1 MEHMEHLDTR
11 KKVAI
16 MLAIMASMLFAS
28 LNQTIVGTS
37 LPRIVTVLGGIEY
50 FNWVFTI
57 FMLASS
63 VTAIL
68 VGKLS
73 DIYGRKIFIL
83 TGLGI
88 FMVGSFLCG
97 TASDMIQLIIY
108 RGIQGFGGGM
118 IMSTAFT
125 AVGDLFSPRERGRWQ
140 GLMSSVF
147 GLSSVLGPT
156 LGGYIVDHF
165 DWHWI
170 FWIFLPVGVVAFF
183 LILRLFPNTETG
195 GEKKRIDYFGSLFLI
210 FTMIPMLLAFSWAGE
225 NYAWTSFE
233 ILGLFAFSIAALA
246 IFILI
251 EKRAENPVLPLD
263 LFKNKIFTLSNII
276 GFLIGIGMFSSIMF
290 MPFFIQGVMG
300 TSASKSG
307 FVMMFMTLSMVF
319 TSTITGQ
326 VVTRTGK
333 YKKLALTGA
342 LIMAIGMYL
351 LSTMDMDTSNRMAAI
366 NLIVVGFGLGM
377 AFPIFNLTIQN
388 AVPHSNL
395 GVATASIQLFRQMGG
410 TVGVAVMGSVMSSR
424 MESKLAEGLNHFPAG
439 HASGLTDKLKGLD
452 PQILLSPEK
461 LEDLRSQIPPEMS
474 GLFDQIIHFLREA
487 MSFALSG
494 VFLSGMGVML
504 LAVILT
510 LFLPEIPLRTSNRDP
525 SEGEG
530 DQGRDS
536 TGTDLQ
542 PQN

>member
-1 MEHMEHLDTR
+1 M
-11 KKVAI
+11 AI

-165 DWHWI
+165 DWHWV
-170 FWIFLPVGVVAFF
+170 FWIFLPVGLVAFF

-210 FTMIPMLLAFSWAGE
+210 FTMIPMLLAFSWAGRI
-225 NYAWTSFE
+225 T
-233 ILGLFAFSIAALA
+233 LG
-246 IFILI
+246 
-251 EKRAENPVLPLD
+251 PP
-263 LFKNKIFTLSNII
+263 
-276 GFLIGIGMFSSIMF
+276 
-290 MPFFIQGVMG
+290 
-300 TSASKSG
+300 
-307 FVMMFMTLSMVF
+307 
-319 TSTITGQ
+319 
-326 VVTRTGK
+326 
-333 YKKLALTGA
+333 
-342 LIMAIGMYL
+342 
-351 LSTMDMDTSNRMAAI
+351 
-366 NLIVVGFGLGM
+366 
-377 AFPIFNLTIQN
+377 
-388 AVPHSNL
+388 
-395 GVATASIQLFRQMGG
+395 
-410 TVGVAVMGSVMSSR
+410 SR
-424 MESKLAEGLNHFPAG
+424 FWVCLHFP
-439 HASGLTDKLKGLD
+439 
-452 PQILLSPEK
+452 
-461 LEDLRSQIPPEMS
+461 
-474 GLFDQIIHFLREA
+474 
-487 MSFALSG
+487 
-494 VFLSGMGVML
+494 
-504 LAVILT
+504 
-510 LFLPEIPLRTSNRDP
+510 
-525 SEGEG
+525 
-530 DQGRDS
+530 
-536 TGTDLQ
+536 
-542 PQN
+542 

>member
-1 MEHMEHLDTR
+1 MEHLDMR
-11 KKVAI
+11 KKVTI

-37 LPRIVTVLGGIEY
+37 LPRIVTVLGGMEY

>member
-1 MEHMEHLDTR
+1 MEHLDMR
-11 KKVAI
+11 KKVTI

-37 LPRIVTVLGGIEY
+37 LPRIVTVLGGMEY

-97 TASDMIQLIIY
+97 TAGNMIQLIIY

-165 DWHWI
+165 DWHWV
-170 FWIFLPVGVVAFF
+170 FWIFLPVGLVAFF
-183 LILRLFPNTETG
+183 LILRLFPSAET
-195 GEKKRIDYFGSLFLI
+195 GEKKRIDYFGSLFLT

-225 NYAWTSFE
+225 DYAWTSFE
-233 ILGLFAFSIAALA
+233 ILGLFAISIAALTV
-246 IFILI
+246 FILI
-251 EKRAENPVLPLD
+251 EKRTENPVLPLD

-351 LSTMDMDTSNRMAAI
+351 LSTMDTDTSNRMAAI
-366 NLIVVGFGLGM
+366 NLIVVGLGLGM

-424 MESKLAEGLNHFPAG
+424 MESKLTEGLNNFPAG

>member
-1 MEHMEHLDTR
+1 MEHLNKR
-11 KKVAI
+11 KKVII

-37 LPRIVTVLGGIEY
+37 LPRIVTVLGGMEY

-97 TASDMIQLIIY
+97 TSNTMIQLIIY

-118 IMSTAFT
+118 IMSTAFS

-165 DWHWI
+165 DWHWV

-195 GEKKRIDYFGSLFLI
+195 EKKRIDYFGSIFLI
-210 FTMIPMLLAFSWAGE
+210 FTMIPMLLAFTWAGE
-225 NYAWTSFE
+225 DYAWTSFE
-233 ILGLFAFSIAALA
+233 ILGLFAFSIVALA
-246 IFILI
+246 VFILI
-251 EKRAENPVLPLD
+251 EKRTENPMLPLN
-263 LFKNKIFTLSNII
+263 LFKNKIFTLSNVI
-276 GFLIGIGMFSSIMF
+276 GFLIGVSMFCVIMF
-290 MPFFIQGVMG
+290 MPFFIQGVIG

-307 FVMMFMTLSMVF
+307 FVLMFMSLSMTF
-319 TSTITGQ
+319 ASIITGQ
-326 VVTRTGK
+326 VITRTGK
-333 YKKLALTGA
+333 YKKLALIGA
-342 LIMAIGMYL
+342 LIMSMGMYL
-351 LSTMDMDTSNRMAAI
+351 LSTMDADTSNRMAVV
-366 NLIVVGFGLGM
+366 NLIITGLGLGM
-377 AFPIFNLTIQN
+377 AFPIFNLTVQN
-388 AVPHSNL
+388 AVSHNNL

-410 TVGVAVMGSVMSSR
+410 TIGVAVMGSIMSSR
-424 MESKLAEGLNHFPAG
+424 MESKLAEGLTQSPTS
-439 HASGLTDKLKGLD
+439 HASELTGKLKGLD

-461 LEDLRSQIPPEMS
+461 LEHLRSQFPSGMS
-474 GLFDQIIHFLREA
+474 GLFDHIIHFLREA
-487 MSFALSG
+487 MSFGLSG
-494 VFLSGMGVML
+494 VFLTGMGVMIL
-504 LAVILT
+504 VAFLT
-510 LFLPEIPLRTSNRDP
+510 LFLPEIPLRTSNQDP
-525 SEGEG
+525 SEEKE
-530 DQGRDS
+530 DTKRDS
-536 TGTDLQ
+536 TSTRTDLQ

>member
-1 MEHMEHLDTR
+1 MEHLDMR
-11 KKVAI
+11 KKVTI

-125 AVGDLFSPRERGRWQ
+125 AVGDLFPPRERGRWQ

-165 DWHWI
+165 DWHWV
-170 FWIFLPVGVVAFF
+170 FWIFLPVGLVAFF
-183 LILRLFPNTETG
+183 LILRLFPSAET
-195 GEKKRIDYFGSLFLI
+195 GEKKRIDYFGSLFLT

-225 NYAWTSFE
+225 DYAWTSFE
-233 ILGLFAFSIAALA
+233 ILGLFAISIAALTV
-246 IFILI
+246 FILI
-251 EKRAENPVLPLD
+251 EKRTENPVLPLD
-263 LFKNKIFTLSNII
+263 LFKNKIFTLSNVI
-276 GFLIGIGMFSSIMF
+276 GFLIGIGMFSAIMY

-319 TSTITGQ
+319 SSTITGQ

-333 YKKLALTGA
+333 YKKLALAGG
-342 LIMAIGMYL
+342 LIMGIGMYL
-351 LSTMDMDTSNRMAAI
+351 LSAMDTDTSNRMAAV
-366 NLIVVGFGLGM
+366 NLIIVGLGLGM

>member
-1 MEHMEHLDTR
+1 MEHLDMR
-11 KKVAI
+11 KKVTI

-37 LPRIVTVLGGIEY
+37 LPRIVTVLGGMEY

-97 TASDMIQLIIY
+97 TAGNMIQLIIY

-165 DWHWI
+165 DWHWV
-170 FWIFLPVGVVAFF
+170 FWIFLPVGLVAFF
-183 LILRLFPNTETG
+183 LILRLFPSAET
-195 GEKKRIDYFGSLFLI
+195 GEKKRIDYFGSLFLT

-225 NYAWTSFE
+225 DYAWTSFE
-233 ILGLFAFSIAALA
+233 ILGLFAISIAALTV
-246 IFILI
+246 FILI
-251 EKRAENPVLPLD
+251 EKRTENPVLPLD
-263 LFKNKIFTLSNII
+263 LFKNKIFTLSNVI
-276 GFLIGIGMFSSIMF
+276 GFLIGIGMFSAIMY

-319 TSTITGQ
+319 SSTITGQ

-333 YKKLALTGA
+333 YKKLALAGG
-342 LIMAIGMYL
+342 LIMGIGMYL
-351 LSTMDMDTSNRMAAI
+351 LSAMDTDTSNRMAAV
-366 NLIVVGFGLGM
+366 NLIIVGLGLGM
-377 AFPIFNLTIQN
+377 AFPIFNLTVQN
-388 AVPHSNL
+388 AVSHSNL

-410 TVGVAVMGSVMSSR
+410 TVGVSVMGSIMSYR
-424 MESKLAEGLNHFPAG
+424 METKLAVGETTPPANTF
-439 HASGLTDKLKGLD
+439 SGLTDKLKGLD
-452 PQILLSPEK
+452 PQILLSPEQ
-461 LEDLRSQIPPEMS
+461 LEHLRSQIPPEMS
-474 GLFDQIIHFLREA
+474 GIFDQMIHFLREA
-487 MSFALSG
+487 MNFALSG
-494 VFLSGMGVML
+494 VFLSGMGVMF
-504 LAVILT
+504 LAVFLT
-510 LFLPEIPLRTSNRDP
+510 LFLPEIPLRTSN
-525 SEGEG
+525 SEGESPE
-530 DQGRDS
+530 QNPS
-536 TGTDLQ
+536 SSADLQ
-542 PQN
+542 PQK

>member
-1 MEHMEHLDTR
+1 MEHLDTR

-165 DWHWI
+165 DWHWV
-170 FWIFLPVGVVAFF
+170 FWIFLPVGLVAFF

-351 LSTMDMDTSNRMAAI
+351 LSTMDTDTSNRMAAI
-366 NLIVVGFGLGM
+366 NLIVVGLGLGM

-424 MESKLAEGLNHFPAG
+424 MESKLTEGLNNFPAG

>member
-1 MEHMEHLDTR
+1 MEHLDMR
-11 KKVAI
+11 KKVTI

-37 LPRIVTVLGGIEY
+37 LPRIVTVLGGMEY

-165 DWHWI
+165 DWHWV
-170 FWIFLPVGVVAFF
+170 FWIFLPVGLVAFF
-183 LILRLFPNTETG
+183 LILRLFPSAET
-195 GEKKRIDYFGSLFLI
+195 GEKKRIDYFGSLFLT

-225 NYAWTSFE
+225 DYAWTSFE
-233 ILGLFAFSIAALA
+233 ILGLFAISIAALTV
-246 IFILI
+246 FILI
-251 EKRAENPVLPLD
+251 EKRTENPVLPLD

-351 LSTMDMDTSNRMAAI
+351 LSTMDTDTSNRMAAI
-366 NLIVVGFGLGM
+366 NLIVVGLGLGM

-424 MESKLAEGLNHFPAG
+424 MESKLTEGLNNFPAG